1 MYTSAL
7 TRRRFVYSFR
17 GMKSLNAA
25 VAPRRNLA
33 SEVAEALR
41 SEIISGKL
49 TPGAPLSEP
58 VLAKQFGLSRVPVR
72 EALIELER
80 EGLLQFE
87 TTGRTRVRAMNERDL
102 TELIDARVVLEAA
115 AARRVSEFW
124 SPVDTQWMEANI
136 ALQRGAVTL
145 SDLSRLD
152 VELHEYV
159 MIRAGNSRLLR
170 MWQIIRWQF
179 EMCLAVTHRL
189 QETLA
194 FKPHQI
200 TVDSHRRLLVA
211 LASGKPDLAA
221 ITMAGHIESSME
233 WTYGDSA
240 PGRKGEASSANA
252 K

>member
-1 MYTSAL
+1 
-7 TRRRFVYSFR
+7 
-17 GMKSLNAA
+17 MKSLLAA

-33 SEVAEALR
+33 SEVVEALR

-49 TPGAPLSEP
+49 VPGAPLSEP
-58 VLAKQFGLSRVPVR
+58 LLAKQFGLSRVPVR

-87 TTGRTRVRAMNERDL
+87 STGRTRIRAMSSRDL
-102 TELIDARVVLEAA
+102 AEIIDARVILEAA

-124 SPVDTQWMEANI
+124 TPADSAWMEANI
-136 ALQRGAVTL
+136 AFQMGAVTL

-159 MIRAGNSRLLR
+159 MARAGNTRLLR
-170 MWQIIRWQF
+170 MWQNIRWQF
-179 EMCLAVTHRL
+179 EMCLAMTHRL

-200 TVDSHRRLLVA
+200 TVDSHRRLLAA

-221 ITMAGHIESSME
+221 ITMSGHIQNSME
-233 WTYGDSA
+233 WTYGESVFLD
-240 PGRKGEASSANA
+240 KDEASFVNT